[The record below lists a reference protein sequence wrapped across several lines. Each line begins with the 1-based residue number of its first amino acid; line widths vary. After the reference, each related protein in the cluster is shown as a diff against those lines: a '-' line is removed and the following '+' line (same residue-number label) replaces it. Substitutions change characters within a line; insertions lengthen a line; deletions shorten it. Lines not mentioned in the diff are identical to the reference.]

1 MKHYNLSEIMKA
13 AHNMYGTGK
22 YRSFGDALRKSW
34 KVAKFRLGIEA
45 RRVQT
50 IAYFEAKNQEA
61 EERAMFVA
69 AFKAIQATQREK
81 QVSVRLS
88 NVEANTDD
96 YNRGWCY
103 SNFRG
108 YCSNYCGD
116 YKNLDL

>member
-96 YNRGWCY
+96 YNRG
-103 SNFRG
+103 
-108 YCSNYCGD
+108 
-116 YKNLDL
+116 

>member
-1 MKHYNLSEIMKA
+1 MILLVESAEYMGKHTLLCTFNNGE
-13 AHNMYGTGK
+13 
-22 YRSFGDALRKSW
+22 
-34 KVAKFRLGIEA
+34 
-45 RRVQT
+45 RRN
-50 IAYFEAKNQEA
+50 FEAKNQEA

-116 YKNLDL
+116 

>member
-50 IAYFEAKNQEA
+50 MAYFEAKNQEA

-103 SNFRG
+103 YNFRG

-116 YKNLDL
+116 